1 MAEFRNQI
9 SQFFVP
15 RCQSSFTTAMV
26 SETIKKRRYDQES
39 KPSIPQPKIFQ
50 PFRAIGYV
58 TNDVPATFEAR
69 GQDFFMTTCVGKNF
83 QIYNV
88 GLFQYILSRDS

>member
-1 MAEFRNQI
+1 
-9 SQFFVP
+9 
-15 RCQSSFTTAMV
+15 MV
-26 SETIKKRRYDQES
+26 SEATKKRRFEQES
-39 KPSIPQPKIFQ
+39 KPQAPKPRIFH

-58 TNDVPATFEAR
+58 TNDVPPAFDAR

-88 GLFQYILSRDS
+88 SSLRKHIAPPTKEKY